1 MSRFLGLTAATLGM
15 LAVQGLPGAMA
26 QDQPFVAH
34 ANVMVAN
41 NTPVPQTVGGTN
53 VMPFELMPHQQAEL
67 DMSTTPP
74 PAPTA
79 PGNNV
84 PVRFEFSVGQG
95 DGPKCHGSI
104 DMSLNTQPSANGNYV
119 VTNCVAHSSAT
130 DGANCRVAVSAKN
143 EACQGGLAFATQ

>member
-1 MSRFLGLTAATLGM
+1 MSRLGLTAAALGM
-15 LAVQGLPGAMA
+15 LVAQGLPGALA
-26 QDQPFVAH
+26 QDQPFIAH
-34 ANVMVAN
+34 ANVRVAN

-53 VMPFELMPHQQAEL
+53 VAPFELMPHQQAEL
-67 DMSTTPP
+67 DMSVAPP
-74 PAPTA
+74 PAATA
-79 PGNNV
+79 PGNSV

-104 DMSLNTQPSANGNYV
+104 DMSLNTQSSAAERYE

-130 DGANCRVAVSAKN
+130 DGANCQVAVSAKN